1 MENTLFYTFSTIA
14 QTLAAAIALLGAL
27 VLYRLQRISEALQ
40 LGMFQVIQPYPL
52 NAAAQLS
59 LEEEQYADVLA
70 YLNTI
75 QPDNPGLAATVPYQ
89 GRKKRVET
97 LVSLQSDLRQWLKIS
112 LLLTVVVIAAAVA
125 GLATVPWI
133 VRTATGPTVTLVFGV
148 GAFVGCLVV
157 YAFLAGETVR

>member
-1 MENTLFYTFSTIA
+1 MENVLFYTFSTIA

-27 VLYRLQRISEALQ
+27 VLYRLQRISEALES
-40 LGMFQVIQPYPL
+40 GMFQVIQPYPL

-59 LEEEQYADVLA
+59 LAEEQYAEVLV

-75 QPDNPGLAATVPYQ
+75 QPDNPGLAATVHYL
-89 GRKKRVET
+89 GRKRRVET
-97 LVSLQSDLRQWLKIS
+97 LISLRSELRQWLKIS
-112 LLLTVVVIAAAVA
+112 LALTVVVIAAAVI

-133 VRTATGPTVTLVFGV
+133 ARTATAPTVTLVVGV

-157 YAFLAGETVR
+157 YAFLARKAVQ